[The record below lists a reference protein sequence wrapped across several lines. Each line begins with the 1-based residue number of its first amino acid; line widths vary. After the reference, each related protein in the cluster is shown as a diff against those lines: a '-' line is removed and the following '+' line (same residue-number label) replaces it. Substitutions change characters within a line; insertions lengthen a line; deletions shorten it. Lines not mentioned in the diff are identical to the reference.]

1 MNLLEKFKL
10 SKQLRYDL
18 FIFLLHFLVLNKKPF
33 NDISLF
39 NKIIKFIY

>member
-33 NDISLF
+33 NDICLF
-39 NKIIKFIY
+39 NKIIKYIY